1 MFSHERNSSDFLSLT
16 CSRQIITM
24 GKKGDLPAYQRANA
38 FLLEPRLTPKVFK
51 TLAARYADRPGGYTR
66 IHKFGNRQG
75 DNAPHA
81 VLELVDNPRDI
92 KFDMTARAVGW
103 EVLGK
108 KVGATSPTRLAET
121 GVDGIDEL
129 ITRERTRAATER
141 GDLRVKTRWSLQK
154 VLRFRG
160 KAGEAELQRKTE
172 DHIVRGLACRFRPRL
187 TFHRI
192 PCSRSHWSSR
202 R

>member
-1 MFSHERNSSDFLSLT
+1 
-16 CSRQIITM
+16 M

-160 KAGEAELQRKTE
+160 KEGEAELQRKTE
-172 DHIVRGLACRFRPRL
+172 DHIVRGLACRFCPRL
-187 TFHRI
+187 IFHRI
-192 PCSRSHWSSR
+192 PCSRSHWF
-202 R
+202 